1 MEGGR
6 WKVEG
11 GKWKVESGKWKVE
24 SGKRKVEGGRWKVE
38 SDLLLVG
45 DDKELGGVK
54 EVLPDDVCCGAEGC
68 HRVEVGLRHPDA
80 E

>member
-1 MEGGR
+1 MEGGRWKVEGGRWKVEGGRWREEGGR

-11 GKWKVESGKWKVE
+11 GKWKV
-24 SGKRKVEGGRWKVE
+24 GRV
-38 SDLLLVG
+38 LLLVG
-45 DDKELGGVK
+45 DDEKLGGVK